1 MPPPRSSTAAA
12 ADLAACRRCLSH
24 GSKSFA
30 LASLLL
36 PRQLRNDAAALY
48 AFCRVADDAIDEGE
62 NPGAALHLLH
72 RRLDDVYRGQPADD
86 PVDRALSRVVLA
98 RRIPQPLLLALLE
111 GFAWDAQ
118 GRQYASLSELTA
130 YAVRVAGS
138 VGVMMALLMDRRDAT
153 SLARAAD
160 LGVAMQFTNIARDV
174 GEDAAAGRVYLPGD
188 WLREAG
194 VDAEALSQESRH
206 TPALGEVVQRLLA
219 RAEVLYQ
226 RADSGIAGLPAQCR
240 PAIYAAR
247 LLYAGIGDQLES
259 QAFDAV
265 SSRAILPAAG
275 KLRRLLAV
283 RGLPQ
288 VSAEALAAPVLPEAA
303 YLLDAA
309 VSDTMPVIPAPAR
322 GASRPPRDQGA
333 AAWVLDLFAEL
344 EQRERQG
351 SAGSISLT
359 R

>member
-1 MPPPRSSTAAA
+1 MPLPRSSATAA

-36 PRQLRNDAAALY
+36 PLQLRNDAAALY
-48 AFCRVADDAIDEGE
+48 AFCRVADDAIDEGYD
-62 NPGAALHLLH
+62 PRAALQLLH
-72 RRLDDVYRGQPADD
+72 RRLDAIYRGLPADD
-86 PVDRALSRVVLA
+86 PVDRALSRVVLS

-111 GFAWDAQ
+111 GFAWDAE
-118 GRQYASLSELTA
+118 GREYASLSELTA

-138 VGVMMALLMDRRDAT
+138 VGVMMALLMERRDAT

-174 GEDAAAGRVYLPGD
+174 GEDAAAGRIYLPRD

-194 VDAEALSQESRH
+194 VDADGLTRDSRH

-219 RAEVLYQ
+219 QADLLYG
-226 RADSGIAGLPAQCR
+226 RADSGIAGLPAACR

-247 LLYAGIGDQLES
+247 LLYAGIGDQLQH

-265 SSRAILPAAG
+265 SSRAVLPASA
-275 KLRRLLAV
+275 KLRRVLAV

-288 VSAEALAAPVLPEAA
+288 VCAESLQSPVLPEAA
-303 YLLDAA
+303 YLIDAA
-309 VSDTMPVIPAPAR
+309 ASAAPLDLPAPAR
-322 GASRPPRDQGA
+322 PRREQGA

-344 EQRERQG
+344 EQRERQ
-351 SAGSISLT
+351 AGAGIMSP